1 MTFASFGTFT
11 ALDPHW
17 YEAIQC
23 PSTPERRRIVAQVR
37 RETLKVR
44 RETLKVRRE
53 TLKKTGLG
61 ADSKISIRCD
71 DLLTS
76 GVDNADGAGL

>member
-37 RETLKVR
+37 RK
-44 RETLKVRRE
+44 
-53 TLKKTGLG
+53 TLKKAGFA
-61 ADSKISIRCD
+61 ADSKFSTRCD
-71 DLLTS
+71 DLLTT